1 MFPDTVLE
9 WDPRAHLDW
18 CVRDVLTAPDGQVDT
33 VVGNAAL
40 LITSMGGAAEADRLC
55 ERWLAMTE
63 RPATSLVADAL
74 AERAFATLFAA
85 RGAVPAWARGLT
97 PLDPASTR
105 RAHRD
110 YLERAEQP
118 VLPAALGDSTLGR
131 VVAGVAG
138 TMSGGGSPHPLRQ
151 LAARAE
157 AAEDSD
163 SVAALLA
170 EWVGKAGPRPNV
182 AMLAGGERLAPLLLR
197 GELAVPLGVDTR
209 WPATCAG
216 ELIAALT
223 VRYLTGESELSWAE
237 LIARILVARSTADL
251 PRQEA
256 PPPASAEAIRQA
268 EWRLDLSLP
277 ADLRAFFSTSDGLPA
292 DVVFPTLLGVSELQR
307 EPEGVVVLSERTPTG
322 FVALTPAEDSWRVVE
337 WDDTLGPTVHLGMR
351 QLLETH
357 LRLLES

>member
-1 MFPDTVLE
+1 MTRLG
-9 WDPRAHLDW
+9 WDPRAHLDS
-18 CVRDVLTAPDGQVDT
+18 CVRDVLTAPDSQVDT

-40 LITSMGGAAEADRLC
+40 LIMSMGGAAEADRLC

-63 RPATSLVADAL
+63 RPAASLVADAL
-74 AERAFATLFAA
+74 AERAFARLFAA

-97 PLDPASTR
+97 PLDPASIR

-157 AAEDSD
+157 AAAAEAD
-163 SVAALLA
+163 SVAELLA

-182 AMLAGGERLAPLLLR
+182 AMLAGGEHLAPLLLR
-197 GELAVPLGVDTR
+197 GALAVPLGVDTR

-216 ELIAALT
+216 DLIAALT

-237 LIARILVARSTADL
+237 LIARVLTARSTADL
-251 PRQEA
+251 PRQA
-256 PPPASAEAIRQA
+256 PPPPASAKAIGEA

-292 DVVFPTLLGVSELQR
+292 DVVFPRLLSVSELRR
-307 EPEGVVVLSERTPTG
+307 EPEGIVVLSERTPAG
-322 FVALTPAEDSWRVVE
+322 FVALTPAEDTWRVVE